1 MSLQTILITVTTI
14 GADATLFTI
23 SDDVSGVIATNV
35 TANDLLTGYST
46 QCDSTATMIIVESN
60 SPCDTIL
67 NIPITAVTPTATPTS
82 TVTPTA
88 TPTATITSTATPTM
102 TPTTTMTSTPTN
114 TPTNTP
120 TTTITSTPGVSPS
133 PTNTQTSTP
142 TNTPT
147 NTPTTTSTPTNT
159 PTTTSTSTPGASPSP
174 TQTSTPTNTQTPTN
188 TETPTQT
195 PTQTITQTP
204 SQTPD
209 CTFGSA
215 VFNGTAG
222 QNLSMNPGLV
232 FGTNDFSIEG
242 WINSN
247 NLSYLNSGIL
257 GTSQVSGLELLITTG
272 TSFVDIVI
280 SEYFGGGNN
289 FGFSTTFV
297 PNTWNY
303 FAISRSG
310 TTETAWFNGIRSTGG
325 TIIDTQNYSGTTTQI
340 GSNSGGIVFDGNIT
354 NLRAVI
360 GRSLYNPNDLTIS
373 IPTSVLTNVP
383 DAYLVLQESS
393 SANLLYDSALYQT
406 ITNNNGVTWSSSSP
420 TLACP
425 SPFPVPSQ
433 TPTQTP
439 TLNLCILSSTT
450 ITTSGSTSCPG
461 NDDEVTT
468 YVFQLADLSNNPV
481 TIGSNVNL
489 QLDGT
494 ALPCVGPSA
503 PVSTNLTI
511 VAGTSSV
518 QYSFYSK
525 QYDPSSPCNCGYDL
539 LSFNTFAIVAPF
551 PPYSNI
557 NFCGPIPPTPT
568 LTPSPTPTV
577 AVATWPLSYTG
588 TSQGNACANFNGSI
602 GTPVTYYTI
611 GYPTLGTTV
620 WENSIA
626 SIPLIGVNAVTLNG
640 EAWGLDPLNG
650 QINLSS
656 IIC

>member
-14 GADATLFTI
+14 GVDATLFTI

-114 TPTNTP
+114 TPT
-120 TTTITSTPGVSPS
+120 TTITSTPGVSPS

-147 NTPTTTSTPTNT
+147 NTPTTTSTSTNT

-188 TETPTQT
+188 TATPTNTQT
-195 PTQTITQTP
+195 PTNTATP
-204 SQTPD
+204 TQTPD

-215 VFNGTAG
+215 EFNGTAG
-222 QNLSMNPGLV
+222 QSLSMSPGLV
-232 FGTNDFSIEG
+232 FGTNDFSVEG
-242 WINSN
+242 WINSD
-247 NLSYLNSGIL
+247 NLSFVNSGIL
-257 GTSQVSGLELLITTG
+257 GTSQVSGLELQITTG
-272 TSFVDIVI
+272 TSFVNIVV

-310 TTETAWFNGIRSTGG
+310 TTETAWFNGIRTTGG
-325 TIIDTQNYSGTTTQI
+325 TITDTQNYSGATTQI
-340 GSNSGGIVFDGNIT
+340 GSYNGIAFDGNIT

-373 IPTSVLTNVP
+373 TPTSVLTNVS

-425 SPFPVPSQ
+425 SPFPVPTH
-433 TPTQTP
+433 TPTPTS

-461 NDDEVTT
+461 NDDEVTSYT
-468 YVFQLADLSNNPV
+468 FQLTDLLGNPV
-481 TIGSNVNL
+481 TILNDVNL
-489 QLDGT
+489 ELQGT
-494 ALPCVGPSA
+494 SLPCVGSST
-503 PVSTNLTI
+503 PVTVPLTI
-511 VAGTSSV
+511 AAGTSYV
-518 QYSFYSK
+518 DYSFYSK
-525 QYDPSSPCNCGYDL
+525 QYDSSSPCSCGFDT
-539 LSFNTFAIVAPF
+539 LSFTVFSIVAPF
-551 PPYSNI
+551 PPYTNI
-557 NFCGPIPPTPT
+557 NFCGLIPPTPT
-568 LTPSPTPTV
+568 MTSTPTPTPQP
-577 AVATWPLSYTG
+577 ATWPLSYTG
-588 TSQGNACANFNGSI
+588 TSQGNACANLNGSI

-620 WENSIA
+620 WENSMA

-650 QINLSS
+650 QINLLS